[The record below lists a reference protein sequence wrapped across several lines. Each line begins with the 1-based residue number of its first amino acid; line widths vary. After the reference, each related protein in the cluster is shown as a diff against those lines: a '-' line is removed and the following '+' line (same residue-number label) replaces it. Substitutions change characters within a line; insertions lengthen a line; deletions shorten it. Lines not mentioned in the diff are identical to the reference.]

1 MKKTFLNLLYIS
13 IVPSIVVYF
22 LTIGFS
28 YFYKINPI
36 LVVRD
41 LAQTCGYPIGVG
53 MISNIGILLWAS
65 SGAITLFVSIS
76 KLAERE
82 IAKLLLMGGIF
93 SAILCID
100 DFFLLH
106 DRYVGPDFLNITYLS
121 MTILMLIKF
130 WKVLLKIGLLP
141 IIISLLF
148 LSLSVFFDSILQQL
162 LSKNYELIQLYEEF
176 FKFLGIACW
185 LNFWCN
191 ASVYSIDL
199 KKIYD

>member
-28 YFYKINPI
+28 YLYKINPI

-76 KLAERE
+76 KLAERD

-93 SAILCID
+93 SAILCVD

-106 DRYVGPDFLNITYLS
+106 DRYVGPDFLNITYLT

-130 WKVLLKIGLLP
+130 WKVLLKVELLP
-141 IIISLLF
+141 LIISLLF

-162 LSKNYELIQLYEEF
+162 LSENYELIQLYEEC

-185 LNFWCN
+185 LYFWCN
-191 ASVYSIDL
+191 ASVYSINL

>member
-82 IAKLLLMGGIF
+82 IAKLLLVGGIF
-93 SAILCID
+93 SSILCVD

-148 LSLSVFFDSILQQL
+148 LSSSVFFDSILQQL
-162 LSKNYELIQLYEEF
+162 LSENYGLIQLYEEF

-191 ASVYSIDL
+191 ASVYSINL
-199 KKIYD
+199 KNNL

>member
-93 SAILCID
+93 SAILCVD

>member
-28 YFYKINPI
+28 YLYKINPI

-76 KLAERE
+76 KLAERD
-82 IAKLLLMGGIF
+82 IA
-93 SAILCID
+93 
-100 DFFLLH
+100 
-106 DRYVGPDFLNITYLS
+106 
-121 MTILMLIKF
+121 
-130 WKVLLKIGLLP
+130 
-141 IIISLLF
+141 
-148 LSLSVFFDSILQQL
+148 
-162 LSKNYELIQLYEEF
+162 
-176 FKFLGIACW
+176 
-185 LNFWCN
+185 
-191 ASVYSIDL
+191 
-199 KKIYD
+199 

>member
-93 SAILCID
+93 SSILCVD

-130 WKVLLKIGLLP
+130 WKVLLKIGLFP

-148 LSLSVFFDSILQQL
+148 LSSSVFFDSILQQL
-162 LSKNYELIQLYEEF
+162 LSENYGLIQLYEEF

-191 ASVYSIDL
+191 ASVYSINL
-199 KKIYD
+199 KNNL

>member
-93 SAILCID
+93 SAILCVD

-199 KKIYD
+199 KKNL

>member
-93 SAILCID
+93 SSILCVD

-148 LSLSVFFDSILQQL
+148 LSSSVFFDSILQQL
-162 LSKNYELIQLYEEF
+162 LSENYGLIQLYEEF

-185 LNFWCN
+185 LYFWSN
-191 ASVYSIDL
+191 ASIYSINL
-199 KKIYD
+199 KKNL

>member
-93 SAILCID
+93 SAILCVD

-148 LSLSVFFDSILQQL
+148 LSSSVFFDSILQQL
-162 LSKNYELIQLYEEF
+162 LSENYGLIQLYEEF

-191 ASVYSIDL
+191 ASVYSINL
-199 KKIYD
+199 KKNL

>member
-13 IVPSIVVYF
+13 IVPSIIVYF

-28 YFYKINPI
+28 YLYKINPI

-93 SAILCID
+93 SAILCVD

-130 WKVLLKIGLLP
+130 WKVLLKVELLP
-141 IIISLLF
+141 LIISLLF

-162 LSKNYELIQLYEEF
+162 LSENYELIQLYEEF

-191 ASVYSIDL
+191 ASVYSINL

>member
-93 SAILCID
+93 SAILCVD

-148 LSLSVFFDSILQQL
+148 LSSSVFFDSILQKL
-162 LSKNYELIQLYEEF
+162 LSENYELIQLYEEF

-191 ASVYSIDL
+191 ASVYSINL
-199 KKIYD
+199 KKNL

>member
-41 LAQTCGYPIGVG
+41 LALTCGYHIGVG

-106 DRYVGPDFLNITYLS
+106 DRYLGPDFLNITYLT

-130 WKVLLKIGLLP
+130 WKVLLKIKILP
-141 IIISLLF
+141 LIISLLF
-148 LSLSVFFDSILQQL
+148 LSLSVFLDSILQQL
-162 LSKNYELIQLYEEF
+162 LSENYELIQLYEEF

-185 LNFWCN
+185 LNFWWN
-191 ASVYSIDL
+191 ASIYSTKL
-199 KKIYD
+199 KKVYG

>member
-13 IVPSIVVYF
+13 IVPSIFVYF
-22 LTIGFS
+22 ITIGFS
-28 YFYKINPI
+28 YLYKINPI

-65 SGAITLFVSIS
+65 SAAITLFVSIS

-93 SAILCID
+93 SAILCVD

-106 DRYVGPDFLNITYLS
+106 DRYIGPDFLNITYLS

-130 WKVLLKIGLLP
+130 WKILLNIGLLP

-148 LSLSVFFDSILQQL
+148 LSLSVSFDSILQQL
-162 LSKNYELIQLYEEF
+162 LSENYELIQLYEEL
-176 FKFLGIACW
+176 FKFLGIGCW

-191 ASVYSIDL
+191 ASLYSINL
-199 KKIYD
+199 KKIYN

>member
-76 KLAERE
+76 KLAERD

-93 SAILCID
+93 SSILCVD

-106 DRYVGPDFLNITYLS
+106 DRYVGPDFLNITYLT

-148 LSLSVFFDSILQQL
+148 LSSSVFFDSILQQL
-162 LSKNYELIQLYEEF
+162 LSENYGLIQLYEEF

-185 LNFWCN
+185 LYFWSN
-191 ASVYSIDL
+191 ASIYSINL
-199 KKIYD
+199 KKNL

>member
-28 YFYKINPI
+28 YLYKINPI

-93 SAILCID
+93 SSILCVD

-148 LSLSVFFDSILQQL
+148 LSSSVFFDSILQQL
-162 LSKNYELIQLYEEF
+162 LSENYGLIQLYEEF

-191 ASVYSIDL
+191 ASVYSINL
-199 KKIYD
+199 KNNL

>member
-93 SAILCID
+93 SSILCVD

-148 LSLSVFFDSILQQL
+148 LSSSVFFDSILQQL
-162 LSKNYELIQLYEEF
+162 LSENYGLIQLYEEF

-191 ASVYSIDL
+191 ASVYSINL
-199 KKIYD
+199 KNNL